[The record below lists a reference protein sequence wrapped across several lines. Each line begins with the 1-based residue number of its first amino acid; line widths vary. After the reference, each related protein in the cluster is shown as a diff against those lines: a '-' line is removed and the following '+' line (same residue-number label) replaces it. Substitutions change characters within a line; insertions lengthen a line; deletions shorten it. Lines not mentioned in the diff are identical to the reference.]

1 MVLRSLPF
9 VAAIAQSVRAPDCGS
24 GGRGFEP
31 RWPPHQISKTRG
43 PGLRRGP
50 ILKEKASSK
59 MKVPQFRLFGFR
71 RPREVVGSALGKLEK
86 TVMEEA
92 WRRGRVSASD
102 IYRAFGER
110 TAYTTWMTTLDRLFK
125 KGLLAREKDGRAYV
139 YSPRVSREE
148 FERGVAEDVLGDLLD
163 RSGGAEPLLACI
175 VDAVSEHD
183 RALLDELQRLV
194 EEKRRELG
202 EGE

>member
-1 MVLRSLPF
+1 
-9 VAAIAQSVRAPDCGS
+9 
-24 GGRGFEP
+24 
-31 RWPPHQISKTRG
+31 
-43 PGLRRGP
+43 
-50 ILKEKASSK
+50 

-125 KGLLAREKDGRAYV
+125 KGLLSRVKEGRAYL

-148 FERGVAEDVLGDLLD
+148 FERGVAEDLLGDLLG
-163 RSGGAEPLLACI
+163 RSGGEPLLACI
-175 VDAVSEHD
+175 VEAVSEHD

-194 EEKRRELG
+194 EEKRRELS

>member
-1 MVLRSLPF
+1 
-9 VAAIAQSVRAPDCGS
+9 
-24 GGRGFEP
+24 
-31 RWPPHQISKTRG
+31 
-43 PGLRRGP
+43 
-50 ILKEKASSK
+50 

-102 IYRAFGER
+102 LYRAFGER
-110 TAYTTWMTTLDRLFK
+110 TAYTTWMTTLDRLYK
-125 KGLLAREKDGRAYV
+125 KGLFAREKEGRAYL
-139 YSPRVSREE
+139 YTPRLTREE
-148 FERGVAEDVLGDLLD
+148 FERGVAEDVLGDLLG

-183 RALLDELQRLV
+183 RTLLDELQRLV
-194 EEKRRELG
+194 EEKRRELS